1 MNKARKAVLRKAIK
15 SLKLKQVT
23 KDALLNLVVHVEETW
38 EEQVETLKA
47 RLEKQTIESARLAAA
62 AHGVIQKIRRL
73 NKPHLMELWNALKPF
88 DVIPVAIYVNPQ
100 EVVPAV
106 QPKGPRRGKKQ

>member
-1 MNKARKAVLRKAIK
+1 MKTALLDVVLELEENWEA
-15 SLKLKQVT
+15 SVT
-23 KDALLNLVVHVEETW
+23 KLQEE
-38 EEQVETLKA
+38 LI
-47 RLEKQTIESARLAAA
+47 IERAQSKRLANA